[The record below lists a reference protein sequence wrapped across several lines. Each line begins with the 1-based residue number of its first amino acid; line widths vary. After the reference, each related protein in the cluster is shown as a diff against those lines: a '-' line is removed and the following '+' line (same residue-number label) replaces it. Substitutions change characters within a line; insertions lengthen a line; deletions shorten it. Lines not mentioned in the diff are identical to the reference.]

1 MILLLAFLK
10 IILSA
15 SSTTSN
21 KYQNKEEHIE
31 IQVHSKVISSQQ
43 TRNQAN
49 IIRGSPTSG
58 GTGRGKVEE
67 FR

>member
-1 MILLLAFLK
+1 MILLLAFFK

-15 SSTTSN
+15 PSTTSN
-21 KYQNKEEHIE
+21 KYQNKGENIE
-31 IQVHSKVISSQQ
+31 IQAHRKAISSQQ
-43 TRNQAN
+43 TRNQAK
-49 IIRGSPTSG
+49 IIRGNPTSA